1 MVEQKTFDQ
10 ELEHVL
16 LDLGIPPCPRIL
28 LDLAAEARKD
38 EPDLQRIEKLISAD
52 VGLSAALIKT
62 VNSPFYGLRTKVNS
76 IMQAIHMLGLG
87 HLWLM
92 LMGMVLRDTLKGMN
106 NVDMGRFWDASAKVA
121 IISSYIACRL
131 PYMPS
136 SAQGV
141 LRIDK
146 DEAYTYGLFQDC
158 GISIMLNHYPAY
170 KETLSNANN
179 SVDRKFTDIE
189 EVAHTTNHALV
200 GYLLSK
206 SWGLPE
212 TMTQAI
218 RFHHEHETLSDDPEF
233 LTTESRNFIALS
245 LLAERA
251 IQIVTGLSRSCEWGK
266 GESWVMRH
274 FGFSHD
280 DFNEIIEGIRI
291 LNDEGN
297 LNS

>member
-1 MVEQKTFDQ
+1 M
-10 ELEHVL
+10 
-16 LDLGIPPCPRIL
+16 LDLGIPPCPKIL

-38 EPDLQRIEKLISAD
+38 EPDLHRIEKLISTD

-62 VNSPFYGLRTKVNS
+62 INSPFYGLRTKVNS

-92 LMGMVLRDTLKGMN
+92 VMGMVLRNTLKGMT

-121 IISSYIACRL
+121 IISSYIASRI
-131 PYMPS
+131 PYMKS
-136 SAQGV
+136 SGQGA
-141 LRIDK
+141 RQIDK

-158 GISIMLNHYPAY
+158 GISIMLNLYLLY
-170 KETLSNANN
+170 KETLSTANN

-189 EVAHTTNHALV
+189 EAAHTTNHALV

-218 RFHHEHETLSDDPEF
+218 RFHHEHEALTEDQDF
-233 LTTESRNFIALS
+233 LTSENRNFIALA

-251 IQIVTGLSRSCEWGK
+251 IQVVTGLSRSCEWGK

-274 FGFSHD
+274 FGFTDD

-291 LNDEGN
+291 LHDEGN